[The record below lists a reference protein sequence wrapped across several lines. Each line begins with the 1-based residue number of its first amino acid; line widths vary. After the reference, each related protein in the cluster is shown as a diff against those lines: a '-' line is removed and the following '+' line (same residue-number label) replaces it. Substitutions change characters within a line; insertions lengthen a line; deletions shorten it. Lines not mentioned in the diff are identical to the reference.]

1 MTRPTTEVIYIYV
14 HEGVYHT
21 IMLVIHYLHQ
31 ASLTTFTRNG
41 FLYTSLLQQLNNRH
55 GYIYCAED
63 IHSSTNMWRIHFY
76 PSMSWMVNMDN
87 AKHVNMHYPCLQ
99 SMTESITEDT
109 FLHEKECHYVI
120 DILLST
126 SSFIT
131 FYLGN

>member
-1 MTRPTTEVIYIYV
+1 
-14 HEGVYHT
+14 
-21 IMLVIHYLHQ
+21 MLVIHFLHQ

-55 GYIYCAED
+55 GYIY
-63 IHSSTNMWRIHFY
+63 IYIYN
-76 PSMSWMVNMDN
+76 
-87 AKHVNMHYPCLQ
+87 VNMHFPCLQ
-99 SMTESITEDT
+99 SMTEPITEDT